1 MSGKAIKLRRK
12 VTRRIGWSIIVLT
25 VASAIML
32 ASVIWLVFGIDER
45 QNAQAQSVR
54 EDAVWAAYQVDRET
68 SRLIEAAMHA
78 KVDSTVDE
86 LLLRF
91 DLLYSRIG
99 LLGGGSYAIVFGA
112 GSDVGDS
119 ARAVSDQV
127 LALTPELDALAT
139 NPEQLATRID
149 AIIAAAT
156 ELRSATG
163 SLIVAANAAVG
174 EIRVNEREAT
184 MQAYAHIGLAMA
196 ALTIGLILTV
206 VMLALQLAHLSRNG
220 REVELLSQ
228 KNARAARA
236 ARAAS
241 EAKSI
246 FLTTMSHE
254 IRTPLNG
261 IIGMADVL
269 ADTPLDTEQAEQVG
283 VIRQSGDM
291 LLDLINDVLDFSK
304 LEAGAIQSQPPH
316 FALAEVM
323 EFVRNMMAPRAKAAQ
338 LQFSF
343 SYPDVTLTAD
353 PAKLRQVL
361 VNLVGNALKFT
372 EHGAVSIVATIADG
386 VLRCRVE
393 DTGPG
398 IAAGDVRHLFKQFS
412 QLDSFSTRVHG
423 GSGLGLAICRGLVE
437 AVGGQISVDSTP
449 GHGSNFWF
457 TLPVSAVE
465 AHEQQP
471 DLAAMP
477 LETLPGLSPSRRE
490 PAARTGRVLI
500 VDDNA
505 INRQVAG
512 ALVKKMGLQPVY
524 AHNGEEAIDAIAMGG
539 LDLVLMDMQMP
550 VLDGVTATSHAR
562 ALGFNVPIVGLTA
575 NAMTEDR
582 QACARVGMDDFI
594 AKPVTRAK
602 LEATLSPLRHQ
613 LENRP
618 LDLTPS
624 DIDQDYQK
632 TLIEELGPDSFRQ
645 LEVQF
650 KTDAVHLVDRAI
662 VALGQSDEFALKS
675 ALHTLKG
682 AALALGYSAIAARAD
697 DLGAGPLDREQLE
710 TLRRDAA

>member
-361 VNLVGNALKFT
+361 VNLVGNALRY
-372 EHGAVSIVATIADG
+372 AT
-386 VLRCRVE
+386 
-393 DTGPG
+393 
-398 IAAGDVRHLFKQFS
+398 
-412 QLDSFSTRVHG
+412 
-423 GSGLGLAICRGLVE
+423 
-437 AVGGQISVDSTP
+437 
-449 GHGSNFWF
+449 
-457 TLPVSAVE
+457 
-465 AHEQQP
+465 
-471 DLAAMP
+471 
-477 LETLPGLSPSRRE
+477 RE
-490 PAARTGRVLI
+490 PAAVLITWRKLRRQCPQIYRAWCGQHRCHDRRRRAALSGGGHRTGHCSRRCAPPFQAV
-500 VDDNA
+500 
-505 INRQVAG
+505 
-512 ALVKKMGLQPVY
+512 QP
-524 AHNGEEAIDAIAMGG
+524 
-539 LDLVLMDMQMP
+539 
-550 VLDGVTATSHAR
+550 AR
-562 ALGFNVPIVGLTA
+562 
-575 NAMTEDR
+575 
-582 QACARVGMDDFI
+582 
-594 AKPVTRAK
+594 
-602 LEATLSPLRHQ
+602 
-613 LENRP
+613 
-618 LDLTPS
+618 
-624 DIDQDYQK
+624 
-632 TLIEELGPDSFRQ
+632 
-645 LEVQF
+645 
-650 KTDAVHLVDRAI
+650 
-662 VALGQSDEFALKS
+662 
-675 ALHTLKG
+675 
-682 AALALGYSAIAARAD
+682 
-697 DLGAGPLDREQLE
+697 
-710 TLRRDAA
+710 